1 MIHFRRLLLAACII
15 IPSICHAQLRKGEAS
30 IEFRIRSDEYVAV
43 VNRAGWSTA
52 RSVRLCH
59 RDSLSGM
66 PVNAYL
72 YNEFNANKV
81 YRLIFAPVEKYLK
94 EGDNIYFTPAGVLFN
109 CNLAAFADNNG
120 KRLCDKYHFFRL
132 SDIRAFPKDSKNH
145 KYQHVILF
153 GSMNFNA
160 SPYEINDYCWQYHTQ
175 DKQAMVEDIDYRE
188 ESGSIGLGTYLDGNW
203 AGINGLAESRQ
214 EIKYIRSLNKFF
226 TSVYTGT
233 KACEELFKIEA
244 RWDSDYIV
252 HISTL
257 SLCSDI
263 TFSDTDS
270 YEEFHDKILKKYGL
284 LFSGGGWTLN
294 GGHKYIAHTPD
305 QNSLHHPIN
314 DGLLYGAEIA
324 RMDMRNCDLVTL
336 AACNTATGIVT
347 QNGILGLQTAFK
359 EAGVRSILMTLWSVN
374 DKATAEFMKLFYT
387 YLFAG
392 NSKHESL
399 ELARKDFMNSP
410 DYNHPLYWAPFI
422 LLD

>member
-1 MIHFRRLLLAACII
+1 MIHLRRFLLAACIMI
-15 IPSICHAQLRKGEAS
+15 SSACHAQLRKGEAS

-43 VNRAGWSTA
+43 VNRTGWSASRT
-52 RSVRLCH
+52 VRLCH

-81 YRLIFAPVEKYLK
+81 YRLLFAPIEKYLK
-94 EGDNIYFTPAGVLFN
+94 EGDNIYFTPQGVLFN

-132 SDIRAFPKDSKNH
+132 SDIRAFPKDSRNH

-153 GSMNFNA
+153 GSINFNA

-175 DKQAMVEDIDYRE
+175 DKQSMVEDIDYRE

-203 AGINGLAESRQ
+203 AGINSLAESRQ

-233 KACEELFKIEA
+233 KACEELFKMEA
-244 RWDSDYIV
+244 RRDSEYIV
-252 HISTL
+252 HISTH
-257 SLCSDI
+257 S
-263 TFSDTDS
+263 FSS
-270 YEEFHDKILKKYGL
+270 GEKYGL
-284 LFSGGGWTLN
+284 LFAGAGWTLN

-336 AACNTATGIVT
+336 AACNTGTGIVT

-359 EAGVRSILMTLWSVN
+359 EAGVGSILMTLWSVN

-387 YLFAG
+387 YLFSG
-392 NSKHESL
+392 KTKHESL
-399 ELARKDFMNSP
+399 ELTRKDFMNSP
-410 DYNHPLYWAPFI
+410 DFNHPLYWAPFI
-422 LLD
+422 MLD